1 MNELIQVE
9 EQLKSKK
16 KRMETM
22 ESLISNREQQID
34 TLREM
39 NKSLQEEK
47 DMVFYFIKFYEVD
60 NNFLFRRNLL
70 SLESS

>member
-1 MNELIQVE
+1 MNELIQIE

-47 DMVFYFIKFYEVD
+47 DMVFHFFFHIKYM
-60 NNFLFRRNLL
+60 R
-70 SLESS
+70 

>member
-1 MNELIQVE
+1 MNELIRVE

-22 ESLISNREQQID
+22 ESLISNREQQIE

-47 DMVFYFIKFYEVD
+47 DMVI
-60 NNFLFRRNLL
+60 
-70 SLESS
+70 